1 MLLGRRGRSRAATVA
16 DGAWE
21 DEMRL
26 LARKLSQHRDR
37 PRHRFLGSQGLN
49 YGWSNIFVNLCCSRI
64 GASFDVA
71 VALCQTMLSRLA
83 PKASVFL
90 SVFKGACVNLCCCQ
104 PHTAPAAAPQ
114 WREPLAR
121 YWRSVPQPARPARGA
136 GRPWRWYQD
145 PAGASACNSC
155 AAACRNCSNAA
166 RTPADN

>member
-104 PHTAPAAAPQ
+104 PAVGFCQ
-114 WREPLAR
+114 NIL
-121 YWRSVPQPARPARGA
+121 SK
-136 GRPWRWYQD
+136 D
-145 PAGASACNSC
+145 KIF
-155 AAACRNCSNAA
+155 
-166 RTPADN
+166 

>member
-104 PHTAPAAAPQ
+104 PVMVFAKIYCQKTKYFDNKQNIMTKRKCMISIHLL
-114 WREPLAR
+114 E
-121 YWRSVPQPARPARGA
+121 V
-136 GRPWRWYQD
+136 
-145 PAGASACNSC
+145 ASPPIRITRKS
-155 AAACRNCSNAA
+155 
-166 RTPADN
+166 TG